1 MREHFVNEFMAVL
14 SNKLTEDALSIVYQ
28 SLTLFVSNYEIS
40 ERNTEVVPYTGYLP
54 ECYEAYFVTRKIEGM
69 SMKSLELYNLVLKDF
84 FFKLNKEISKIST
97 NDIRVYL
104 YKNQQERNLSNSTLD
119 TKRTIIHAFFEW
131 AANEGYI
138 GSNPCR
144 NIKPIKYERPK
155 RKPLTGIELEKVR
168 NACDNLKDKAL
179 LELFYSTGC
188 RVTEMERLD
197 ISDIDFQTK
206 EVLLFGKGDKHRIS
220 YLNAK
225 AEIAIKNYLDS
236 RNDNEEALFVSD
248 RKPYGRLKKPAIEKR
263 IRVLGEKSGI
273 GRRLY
278 PHLIRH
284 TTATDG
290 LDRGMPVEEVQQIL
304 GHVNIAT
311 TMIYAEVS
319 RANVKT
325 NHRKCIV

>member
-14 SNKLTEDALSIVYQ
+14 SNKLTEDALIIVYQ
-28 SLTLFVSNYEIS
+28 SLTLFVSNYEIGK
-40 ERNTEVVPYTGYLP
+40 RNTEVVPYTGYLP
-54 ECYEAYFVTRKIEGM
+54 ECYETYFVTRKIEGM

-84 FFKLNKEISKIST
+84 FFKLNKEIGKIST

-225 AEIAIKNYLDS
+225 AEIAIRNYLDS
-236 RNDNEEALFVSD
+236 RKDNEEALFVSD

-284 TTATDG
+284 TTVTTA
-290 LDRGMPVEEVQQIL
+290 LDRGMNIVDVSKL
-304 GHVNIAT
+304 FGHESVDT
-311 TMIYAEVS
+311 TMEYITTDINS
-319 RANVKT
+319 IKT
-325 NHRKCIV
+325 HHMNCVI

>member
-28 SLTLFVSNYEIS
+28 SLTLFVCNYEIS

-54 ECYEAYFVTRKIEGM
+54 ECYETYFVTRKIEGM

-84 FFKLNKEISKIST
+84 FFKLNKEIGKIST

-225 AEIAIKNYLDS
+225 AEIAIRNYLDS
-236 RNDNEEALFVSD
+236 RKDNEEALFVSD

-319 RANVKT
+319 RANVKN

>member
-14 SNKLTEDALSIVYQ
+14 SNKLMEDALSIVYQ

-54 ECYEAYFVTRKIEGM
+54 ECYETYFVTRKIEGM
-69 SMKSLELYNLVLKDF
+69 SMKSLELYNFVLKDF
-84 FFKLNKEISKIST
+84 FFKLNKELCKIST

-225 AEIAIKNYLDS
+225 AEIAIRNYLDS
-236 RNDNEEALFVSD
+236 RKDNEEALFVSD

-319 RANVKT
+319 RANVKN

>member
-54 ECYEAYFVTRKIEGM
+54 ECYETYFVTRKIEGM

-225 AEIAIKNYLDS
+225 AEIATKNYLDS

-319 RANVKT
+319 RANVKN

>member
-54 ECYEAYFVTRKIEGM
+54 ECYETYFVTRKIEGM

-225 AEIAIKNYLDS
+225 AEIAIRNYLDS
-236 RNDNEEALFVSD
+236 RKDNEEALFVSD
-248 RKPYGRLKKPAIEKR
+248 RKLYGRLKKPAIEKR

-319 RANVKT
+319 RANVKN